1 MADRDT
7 QTELISIGEAGRL
20 LGVSA
25 DTLRRWD
32 AAGKLTAVRTIG
44 GQRRFRRDEI
54 EALAS
59 GAVGAA

>member
-1 MADRDT
+1 MTNRDT
-7 QTELISIGEAGRL
+7 QTELVSIGEAGRL